1 MMIDSKWPNAL
12 LFLGYW
18 LPSSESFTLETYLS
32 RSRLYGLKSSL
43 GSLITLPS
51 GPGSSNRTALL
62 RLGCSSLDL
71 LLMVVG
77 GGGGRGRGGRGG
89 GARGAAARGPGRG
102 GGGAGPTG
110 GR

>member
-12 LFLGYW
+12 LFLAYW

-51 GPGSSNRTALL
+51 GPGSSNRTELL

-71 LLMVVG
+71 LLMVIMALDS
-77 GGGGRGRGGRGG
+77 RCHNFQDWISLWSS
-89 GARGAAARGPGRG
+89 ARWPGRG
-102 GGGAGPTG
+102 GGGAGPAG
-110 GR
+110 N